1 MAHYHIHW
9 SDSKVDWQK
18 FHTPEDAETEAVRLV
33 KAGETYTI
41 VKYEDDCPQC
51 AESVTPLETQSG
63 TKRQP

>member
-1 MAHYHIHW
+1 
-9 SDSKVDWQK
+9 VDWQK